1 MIANRLA
8 LPLVLAATPALAHP
22 GHAQGGLIAEF
33 GHWFGEPDH
42 LALMALLTLGIAC
55 LGARTLR
62 MRARTIVARITRR

>member
-8 LPLVLAATPALAHP
+8 LPLVLAATPAFAHP
-22 GHAQGGLIAEF
+22 GHAEGGLIAEF
-33 GHWFGEPDH
+33 GHWFSEPDH
-42 LALMALLTLGIAC
+42 LALMVLLTLGIAC